1 MGAPLNTSLIQDA
14 DGFTIL
20 GGQFTSAAGDVTVH
34 NYYPNVSKDTHFSPN
49 CCLTCHE
56 KPERELTS
64 ISPLNLIDGTFSESE
79 IYCTQLL
86 HQKRGFPLHV
96 PGVQQTL
103 PEEYRKRGV
112 AIGDVG
118 RITPEGSFDF
128 FFNIYLPAD
137 HPIHNRNVPEDFFP
151 LPLYDTLDLYDQSY
165 LAGHHVST
173 PSVQRLDPDQEYVS
187 SISSGIVFYALPI
200 CSILPGGDFVFRCH
214 TPQGAVLALP
224 QGSHLQKLRNLD
236 SVRTYAATHA
246 ESWFRYVNGP
256 RGRGLDGSLYLV
268 TGSEKTSAWGMASFH
283 SVLETFQLTFM
294 LASGASGYRWRGNP
308 AQRKYHD
315 PSPMHEPYWNQ
326 TTFIHGLSI
335 SLGTGVWARMFETV
349 QIREIANTESR
360 LGGGSSNSS
369 SFSHGSSLL
378 SRILG
383 FFGGGGDDEQSRRH
397 IVLSDFPAISQARY
411 VEHRGNLETNTTC
424 R

>member
-1 MGAPLNTSLIQDA
+1 MDPPQAMTLRGGIPEPDQALTSLTTPRSTQVTMGAPSNTSLIQDA

-34 NYYPNVSKDTHFSPN
+34 NYYPH
-49 CCLTCHE
+49 
-56 KPERELTS
+56 PERGLTS
-64 ISPLNLIDGTFSESE
+64 ISPMNLIDGTFSESE

-86 HQKRGFPLHV
+86 HQKRGFPLYV

-151 LPLYDTLDLYDQSY
+151 LRLYDTLDLYDQSY

-173 PSVQRLDPDQEYVS
+173 PSVQRLDSDQD
-187 SISSGIVFYALPI
+187 
-200 CSILPGGDFVFRCH
+200 ILPGSDFVFRCH
-214 TPQGAVLALP
+214 SPQGAVLALP
-224 QGSHLQKLRNLD
+224 HGSHLQKLRNLD
-236 SVRTYAATHA
+236 TVRTYAATHA

-283 SVLETFQLTFM
+283 SVPETFQLTFM
-294 LASGASGYRWRGNP
+294 LSSGAGGYRWRGNP
-308 AQRKYHD
+308 AQRNYHD
-315 PSPMHEPYWNQ
+315 PSPMHEPFWNQ

-349 QIREIANTESR
+349 QIRENR
-360 LGGGSSNSS
+360 
-369 SFSHGSSLL
+369 
-378 SRILG
+378 
-383 FFGGGGDDEQSRRH
+383 
-397 IVLSDFPAISQARY
+397 
-411 VEHRGNLETNTTC
+411 
-424 R
+424 

>member
-1 MGAPLNTSLIQDA
+1 MDQPQAVTLRADIPGPDQASTSLTTPRSTQVTMGAPSNTSLIQDA

-34 NYYPNVSKDTHFSPN
+34 NYYPD
-49 CCLTCHE
+49 
-56 KPERELTS
+56 PERGLAS

-118 RITPEGSFDF
+118 RITPEGSFNF

-173 PSVQRLDPDQEYVS
+173 P
-187 SISSGIVFYALPI
+187 
-200 CSILPGGDFVFRCH
+200 ILPDGDFVFRCH
-214 TPQGAVLALP
+214 SPQGAVLALP
-224 QGSHLQKLRNLD
+224 QGSHLQKLRNLE

-256 RGRGLDGSLYLV
+256 RGRGLDGSFV
-268 TGSEKTSAWGMASFH
+268 P
-283 SVLETFQLTFM
+283 ETFQLTFM
-294 LASGASGYRWRGNP
+294 LYSGASGYRWRGNL

-315 PSPMHEPYWNQ
+315 PSPMQEPYWNQ
-326 TTFIHGLSI
+326 TAFIHGLSI

-360 LGGGSSNSS
+360 LGGGGSNSS
-369 SFSHGSSLL
+369 SLSHGSSLL

-383 FFGGGGDDEQSRRH
+383 FFGGGGNEEQSRRH
-397 IVLSDFPAISQARY
+397 ITLSDFPAISQAPQAT
-411 VEHRGNLETNTTC
+411 VVMSHDWGWASPD
-424 R
+424 